1 MAKKEDANNA
11 SEKSDAQ
18 KGLSQG
24 AWVAIGTIAAA
35 LITGTFAVLTQV
47 LPKVSESTTHQTAS
61 STPSPSTAPSTP
73 TPVPSVPPNK
83 TTADAI
89 AGKWSGTAK
98 NSEGT
103 SFEITLEIR
112 KSCALRERCGAIS
125 VSHVPCE
132 GEVFLEKVQDDSF
145 EFHVANFY
153 GRSNRAVCQ
162 PGAGELFRLRSDGK
176 LVYTTTYEPGTQGIL
191 ERTGD

>member
-35 LITGTFAVLTQV
+35 LITGIVALLTHL
-47 LPKVSESTTHQTAS
+47 LPPTSKP
-61 STPSPSTAPSTP
+61 TPSPTP
-73 TPVPSVPPNK
+73 TPTLATPAPSPSSIPVA

-112 KSCALRERCGAIS
+112 KSCALRERCGSIS